1 MFANL
6 YIYFI
11 CLKLFVKKN
20 TNKFKQCIG
29 FQTSLSFVT
38 TGADQG
44 HNVDSTH
51 LQLHLTKNQ
60 KVTPLNLEYFPNYS
74 KKCYFNHFKEVFP
87 ENMYFTAKLPNKAPE
102 LFAKTSNKSG
112 SLSIVA
118 TPCNTSITIP

>member
-20 TNKFKQCIG
+20 TNKFKQDLG
-29 FQTSLSFVT
+29 LQTSLSFVT
-38 TGADQG
+38 TGSDHG
-44 HNVDSTH
+44 HNVDSTYP
-51 LQLHLTKNQ
+51 QLHLTKNQ
-60 KVTPLNLEYFPNYS
+60 KVTPFILEYSPNYS

-87 ENMYFTAKLPNKAPE
+87 ENINFTAKPPNNAPE

-118 TPCNTSITIP
+118 TPCSTSITIP